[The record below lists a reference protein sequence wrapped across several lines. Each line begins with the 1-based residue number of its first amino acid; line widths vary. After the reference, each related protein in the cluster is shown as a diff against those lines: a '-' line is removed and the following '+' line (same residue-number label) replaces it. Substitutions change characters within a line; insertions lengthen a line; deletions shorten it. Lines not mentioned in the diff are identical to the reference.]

1 MSFRRIAKDVAT
13 WIEHT
18 DLSRMM
24 NLVDEDEKLNRTL
37 YTSGQN
43 RELWFLTEDGLYE
56 VFMQ

>member
-18 DLSRMM
+18 VLSRMM
-24 NLVDEDEKLNRTL
+24 NLVDDEEKLKRTL

>member
-24 NLVDEDEKLNRTL
+24 NLVDDEEKLNGTIVHA
-37 YTSGQN
+37 GQQ
-43 RELWFLTEDGLYE
+43 REVLFLTENGLYE